1 MKSANWKTGLIC
13 AVIMGV
19 LTTFLC
25 LIVADGIIG
34 LNYPPAR
41 KHIGY
46 VGAAVFWFGMIALP
60 LIFHKWVKWRYTL
73 MNLPLYYLL
82 YFPIYEAFGLGHE
95 HYFLQT
101 GGFISFSA
109 SWGAVLVAVVFWGLQ
124 SLVYLAINVVLYA
137 IKKRKT
143 K

>member
-1 MKSANWKTGLIC
+1 
-13 AVIMGV
+13 
-19 LTTFLC
+19 
-25 LIVADGIIG
+25 
-34 LNYPPAR
+34 
-41 KHIGY
+41 
-46 VGAAVFWFGMIALP
+46 
-60 LIFHKWVKWRYTL
+60 

>member
-1 MKSANWKTGLIC
+1 MKSTNWKTGLIC

-82 YFPIYEAFGLGHE
+82 YFPIYEAFGPVSYTHLDVYKRQAETSGKRAGDQPPLFAEGGWDRHPSSVTTRS
-95 HYFLQT
+95 T
-101 GGFISFSA
+101 GIS
-109 SWGAVLVAVVFWGLQ
+109 
-124 SLVYLAINVVLYA
+124 
-137 IKKRKT
+137 
-143 K
+143 